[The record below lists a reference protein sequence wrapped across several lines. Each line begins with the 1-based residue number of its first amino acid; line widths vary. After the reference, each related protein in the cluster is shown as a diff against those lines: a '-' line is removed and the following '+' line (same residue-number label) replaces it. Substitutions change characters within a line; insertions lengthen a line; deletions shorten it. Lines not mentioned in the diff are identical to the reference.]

1 MEGVLTVLEVS
12 MIIMAGS
19 TRSESFIPLSKG
31 RRQRESNTGPDMGF
45 WKLKAHLQWDP
56 SSNKASPI
64 LVRQ

>member
-1 MEGVLTVLEVS
+1 MNRHEDQGKSYKRKYLMEGVLTVLEVS

-45 WKLKAHLQWDP
+45 
-56 SSNKASPI
+56 
-64 LVRQ
+64 